1 MKGEQGK
8 LLKKGS
14 KGDGKC
20 NFHLDQHNF
29 YTEASKEGEQ
39 HLQQTVLTTKAFF
52 YNLKLARIT

>member
-1 MKGEQGK
+1 M
-8 LLKKGS
+8 
-14 KGDGKC
+14 C

-52 YNLKLARIT
+52 TTINWQGLLT